1 MNRQAV
7 STSPAPD
14 VYIDEVQGEL
24 QVKGWDQD
32 EVEVKAVQDDLEL
45 EEQDDVVHL
54 RCRGNCAVRLPSGA
68 TVKVGQIG
76 GEARFKLLEDQLQIE
91 SIQGSLI
98 LKNVGETQIGVI
110 HGNLVA
116 RSVQGDL
123 AAEDIRGN
131 ATVRG
136 IQGQCTLDEV
146 GGNAEVRDVDG
157 SLQVRAH
164 GNAWVRLSGLEGD
177 DYEIQAHGNAFCRIP
192 QDADVSLR
200 LSSGAQNIRLKLP
213 GGSQDAR
220 QAYLE
225 TTLGSGSIPMQVSA
239 GGNLSLSADE
249 DADLE
254 GEAGGMTGDEDF
266 SPFEQ
271 DFTRQIEIQIEAQ
284 VEAMTRR
291 INEQLSRLTD
301 QMGRMDISDEEAEDI
316 MQQARTSGERAA
328 ARAQERM
335 RKAQERLERKLEN
348 TRRRN
353 EIKAKAADRRSRR
366 SWSFEFPSPPAPP
379 SPPVAEP
386 VSDEER
392 LIILRML
399 EQKKISLEEA
409 EALLASLE
417 GRES

>member
-14 VYIDEVQGEL
+14 VYIDEVLGEL

-32 EVEVKAVQDDLEL
+32 EVEVKAVQNDLEL

-68 TVKVGQIG
+68 TVKVGQIKG
-76 GEARFKLLEDQLQIE
+76 DARFKLLEDQLQIE

-98 LKNVGETQIGVI
+98 LKNVAETQIGTI
-110 HGNLVA
+110 NGELFA
-116 RSVQGDL
+116 RAIQGDL
-123 AAEDIRGN
+123 AAENIRGN
-131 ATVRG
+131 AAVRG

-146 GGNAEVRDVDG
+146 GGNAEVRDVEG
-157 SLQVRAH
+157 SLRVRAH
-164 GNAWVRLSGLEGD
+164 GNAWVRLSGLEGEA
-177 DYEIQAHGNAFCRIP
+177 YEIRAHGNAMCRIP
-192 QDADVSLR
+192 GDADVTLN

-213 GGSQDAR
+213 GGSQDVR
-220 QAYLE
+220 QAHLE
-225 TTLGSGSIPMQVSA
+225 TTLGSGTILMEVFA

-254 GEAGGMTGDEDF
+254 GEAGGIPGDEDF
-266 SPFEQ
+266 GPLEQ
-271 DFTRQIEIQIEAQ
+271 DFTRQIETQIEAQ
-284 VEAMTRR
+284 VESMTRR
-291 INEQLSRLTD
+291 INEQLSRLNEH
-301 QMGRMDISDEEAEDI
+301 MGRLGLSDEEAEDI
-316 MQQARTSGERAA
+316 MQQARASSERAA

-335 RKAQERLERKLEN
+335 RHAQERLERKLEN

-353 EIKAKAADRRSRR
+353 ELKAKSADRRSRR

-379 SPPVAEP
+379 SPPPPEP

-399 EQKKISLEEA
+399 EQKKITLEEA

-417 GRES
+417 GREG